1 MNAGAVPL
9 SRLFPGLALELPIV
23 QAGMGGGLAGHEL
36 AAAVSEAGGLGTIGI
51 LPPED
56 MEAELAAARRLTGM
70 PLAVNLIVPF
80 AQSGHWEVASAADV
94 VVTHWEASPRRRVAS
109 TWIHTIGDVE
119 EAETAVAAG
128 ADAVIAQGVE
138 AGGHTRGT
146 IHALE
151 LLERVR
157 AAVPDDYPVLLAGG
171 IATADDVRAA
181 VDAGAAAAVAGT
193 RFLAS
198 EESGAHPEYKRRLV
212 EGRETVLTELF
223 GMGWPNAPH
232 RVLPNAATRR
242 WLRGNPRGP
251 ASVRALHRA
260 LTPLARRAPV
270 SMQLRRAGRAAS
282 GTFDLAP
289 PAPTAEMPA
298 ETIET
303 HPLYAGETVV
313 RIDEI
318 RPAAELVAAL
328 AP

>member
-1 MNAGAVPL
+1 VSL

-23 QAGMGGGLAGHEL
+23 QAGMGGGLATHEL

-56 MEAELAAARRLTGM
+56 LKAEIAAARRLTGM

-80 AQSGHWEVASAADV
+80 AHRGHWEGAAAADI
-94 VVTHWEASPRRRVAS
+94 VVTHWEAEPTRRVS
-109 TWIHTIGDVE
+109 GPWIHTIGSAE
-119 EAETAVAAG
+119 EARAALDAG

-146 IHALE
+146 VGALD

-157 AAVPDDYPVLLAGG
+157 TVVPDDYPVLLAGG
-171 IATADDVRAA
+171 IATADDVRTA

-198 EESGAHPEYKRRLV
+198 EESGAHPQYKRRLV
-212 EGRETVLTELF
+212 EGDETVLTELF

-242 WLRGNPRGP
+242 WLHGDQRGP
-251 ASVRALHRA
+251 AGIRALHRVLA
-260 LTPLARRAPV
+260 PAARRTPV
-270 SMQLRRAGRAAS
+270 SAQLRMAGRPRM
-282 GTFDLAP
+282 GPLDLTP
-289 PAPTAEMPA
+289 PAPTAGMPA

-303 HPLYAGETVV
+303 HPLYAGETVSEV
-313 RIDEI
+313 DAI
-318 RPAAELVAAL
+318 RPAAALVTL
-328 AP
+328 LTP